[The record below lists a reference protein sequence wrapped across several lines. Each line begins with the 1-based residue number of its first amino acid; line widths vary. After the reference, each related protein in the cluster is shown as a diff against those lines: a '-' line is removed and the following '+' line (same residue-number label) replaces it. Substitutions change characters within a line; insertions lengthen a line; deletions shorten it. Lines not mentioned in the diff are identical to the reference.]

1 MPTTPPTTSTAS
13 VASVDE
19 VTEPLFLRVPPSLK
33 RKLRVAAARKG
44 ISMTAH
50 ATKLLTE
57 SLAFEHLAEQVF
69 DPDPQ
74 LAP

>member
-13 VASVDE
+13 VASVDVE
-19 VTEPLFLRVPPSLK
+19 KEPLFLRVEPGLK

-50 ATKLLTE
+50 ATVLLTE
-57 SLAFEHLAEQVF
+57 ALAFEHLAERVF
-69 DPDPQ
+69 EPDPH